1 MPSPRMPS
9 LERANAISSP
19 PPAVAARA
27 SMCASVSLELRLLP
41 SPWMPSLERPSTSSS
56 PPPAVAVRASMCVCA
71 CHNCPTKPQQH
82 TPSERNDM
90 VTMEYMAV
98 PMSSMRE

>member
-56 PPPAVAVRASMCVCA
+56 PPPAVAVRASMLA
-71 CHNCPTKPQQH
+71 CIMPAYLHQQLMMGSTH
-82 TPSERNDM
+82 TAAVTPS
-90 VTMEYMAV
+90 TI
-98 PMSSMRE
+98 